1 MLAAIRGVDAW
12 EPGPDITFPSG
23 NRTKATMT
31 ASSGEVLS
39 TSGPKYSVV
48 IPVYRSAPILP
59 ELLRR
64 LDAFFDGHQLR
75 HEYIFVNDGSP
86 DDSWKVLAQLKQG
99 RNDII
104 AIDLMR
110 NYGQHS
116 AMFCGFQQATGDFVI
131 TMDDDLQNPP
141 EEIIH
146 LIKKR
151 RRRATT
157 WCSASFTRR
166 CTAASALGSRL
177 IGWLNYR
184 LFDKPPDLVLT
195 NFRLIRREVVDAVC
209 DYQTTFPYIP
219 GLVLMSGRTFAN
231 AKVKHMPRTVGQSG
245 YGIKTILQLVWRIV
259 FNYSPF
265 PMRLLC
271 GIGGLA
277 SFASFL
283 LGIFYLARNLLFGTR
298 VPGWTTLAVLL
309 SFQTGFILLLFAA
322 QGEYL
327 VRIMGE
333 TSGRKAYRIRRKI

>member
-1 MLAAIRGVDAW
+1 MAAA
-12 EPGPDITFPSG
+12 
-23 NRTKATMT
+23 
-31 ASSGEVLS
+31 SGE
-39 TSGPKYSVV
+39 TKPPSGPKYSVV

-64 LDAFFDGHQLR
+64 LDEFFDGNQLR

-86 DDSWKVLAQLKQG
+86 DESWSVLVRLKQG
-99 RNDII
+99 RDDII

-141 EEIIH
+141 EEILH
-146 LIKKR
+146 LIRKAEDGYDVVFGEFHQKMHGR
-151 RRRATT
+151 IRA
-157 WCSASFTRR
+157 W
-166 CTAASALGSRL
+166 GSRL

-209 DYQTTFPYIP
+209 DYHTTFPYIP

-245 YGIKTILQLVWRIV
+245 YGVKTILQLVWRIV

-277 SFASFL
+277 SLASFL
-283 LGIFYLARNLLFGTR
+283 LGTIYLIRNLLFGTR

-322 QGEYL
+322 MGEYL